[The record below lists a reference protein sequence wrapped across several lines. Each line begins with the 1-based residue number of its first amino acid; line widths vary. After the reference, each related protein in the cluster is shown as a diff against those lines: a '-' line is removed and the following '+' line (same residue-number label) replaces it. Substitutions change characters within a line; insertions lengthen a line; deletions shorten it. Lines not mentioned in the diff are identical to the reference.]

1 MIATSRHFC
10 GAQRQHSSDL
20 ASFLWCSE
28 ATFKRPGVIF
38 VVLRGNKQQATRRH
52 FCGAQR
58 QESASDEFIMKQDQR
73 IKICNGK
80 MQKVLLSQK
89 IFRLRRA
96 NYMAFLLKILLFFNG
111 KSRNFE
117 NKCAAAWLAFHL
129 YIPKI
134 SDFQDIRQKS
144 AFRSEKIAS
153 KVVF

>member
-1 MIATSRHFC
+1 MIATWRHFC

-38 VVLRGNKQQATRRH
+38 VLLRGNIQATWRH

-58 QESASDEFIMKQDQR
+58 QESASDEFIMIQDQR
-73 IKICNGK
+73 IKFAMEK
-80 MQKVLLSQK
+80 MQKVFLFQK

-96 NYMAFLLKILLFFNG
+96 NYMAFLLKILLFFNE
-111 KSRNFE
+111 KNRNFE
-117 NKCAAAWLAFHL
+117 KNCAALGRRYPIFIYL
-129 YIPKI
+129 KFQIPGDCTI
-134 SDFQDIRQKS
+134 GGSSQ
-144 AFRSEKIAS
+144 KIAP